1 MTEENKQAVVE
12 KPDAAATPPAEGADA
27 RVEGDNL
34 DALLN
39 EFDTSNAAPVE
50 AKPTP
55 EPKPDVAIVDP
66 KQIAEQVKAEIEA
79 DTRFKNDMANTVK
92 DVRGDLDS
100 ESFDDVFIESWINA
114 QAVKDPR
121 LAEAWKQRNSNPS
134 QFKKV
139 VSGLSQKLAKSI
151 AKRPDANA
159 TEDVAAVSAL
169 VRGASTKAPEG
180 KPADYSQLTDQELRK
195 KIREEHGYTPNV

>member
-1 MTEENKQAVVE
+1 MSEDPKQAVAE
-12 KPDAAATPPAEGADA
+12 KPDAAVTPQAEGADA
-27 RVEGDNL
+27 RVQGDDL

-39 EFDTSNAAPVE
+39 EFDTSTAAPVE

-55 EPKPDVAIVDP
+55 EQKPAVAIDP
-66 KQIAEQVKAEIEA
+66 QQIAAQVKAEIEA
-79 DTRFKNDMANTVK
+79 DTRFKTDMANAVK
-92 DVRGDLDS
+92 DVRGDLDP
-100 ESFDDVFIESWINA
+100 ESFDDVFVESWINA

-151 AKRPDANA
+151 AKRPDPNA
-159 TEDVAAVSAL
+159 TEDRDAVTAA

-180 KPADYSQLTDQELRK
+180 KAPDFSKASNNEFRNEVEKQF
-195 KIREEHGYTPNV
+195 GYTPNV